1 VTGALRTRDERFR
14 ALPDFPF
21 EPQLARIIAEFVSGT

>member
-1 VTGALRTRDERFR
+1 VTGALNTHDERFR

-21 EPQLARIIAEFVSGT
+21 EPRPARIIADFVTST